1 MLLLSLEVSY
11 QMALG
16 KIFFLSNPSCD
27 SLEVSEN
34 ERRPPTVT
42 GRLGPTARA
51 WGSAIRGWVQPL

>member
-16 KIFFLSNPSCD
+16 IFFPNPSCD

-34 ERRPPTVT
+34 ERSTPDGYWAP
-42 GRLGPTARA
+42 GPTARA